1 MKTQLWT
8 KAEISRLL
16 SMLEAGHPASEM
28 ASLLQRTEASVRHKL
43 LSLGYS
49 SRRLV
54 ADNDLANES
63 PDDTEQERLVNP
75 QVMAQQ
81 AQVELERMEMRREN
95 RALLNDCKTDLLEDR
110 IVAEFRSRLLDY
122 PLRVVVPPLPVVSK
136 AGTVTDDVAVV
147 VISDCHIGQVV
158 DRRETEA
165 DLAYNPAVFLARLHH
180 LEIEVARIINQHPV
194 REVVVL
200 FAGDIVHGQLG
211 HSLEDNLTLPIATQ
225 SDLALHA
232 FVPFLTRLS
241 RLVERVQ
248 VHGVGGNHGRWPGTR
263 KMPTERR
270 WSQLDTIFYQSLQAV
285 CQVNLA
291 NVHFEER
298 FSARRLI
305 DIGKFRM
312 LLLHGDQLRGGT
324 YSSSGIQREMQRWL
338 QRTVQTGQ
346 RPPNLIVLGD
356 KHVSANL
363 PVGLGEALING
374 SFVGEDVFSQNFAPS
389 PPSQT
394 LFFVNP
400 DFGKTE
406 THVIPLKSA
415 RVGEALPYNLKPT
428 LDAVIEGFSKCL

>member
-16 SMLEAGHPASEM
+16 CMLESGHPAAEM

-54 ADNDLANES
+54 DSADVSSES
-63 PDDTEQERLVNP
+63 SGEVGQERIVNP
-75 QVMAQQ
+75 QELADQ
-81 AQVELERMEMRREN
+81 AKMELERMEVRREN
-95 RALLNDCKTDLLEDR
+95 RAVLNDYRTDLLEER

-122 PLRVVVPPLPVVSK
+122 PLRVVVPPLP
-136 AGTVTDDVAVV
+136 AGHKTEATGDDVAVV

-165 DLAYNPAVFLARLHH
+165 DMAYNPAVFMARLHH

-232 FVPFLTRLS
+232 FVPFLTRFS
-241 RLVERVQ
+241 QLVERVQ

-305 DIGKFRM
+305 DIGDFRI

-324 YSSSGIQREMQRWL
+324 YSSAGIQREMQRWL

-374 SFVGEDVFSQNFAPS
+374 SFVGEDVFAQNFAPS

-394 LFFVNP
+394 LFFVSP
-400 DFGKTE
+400 AFGKTE
-406 THVIPLKSA
+406 THIIPLKSA
-415 RVGEALPYNLKPT
+415 KAGDALPYNLKPT
-428 LDAVIEGFSKCL
+428 LNAVIEGFSKSL